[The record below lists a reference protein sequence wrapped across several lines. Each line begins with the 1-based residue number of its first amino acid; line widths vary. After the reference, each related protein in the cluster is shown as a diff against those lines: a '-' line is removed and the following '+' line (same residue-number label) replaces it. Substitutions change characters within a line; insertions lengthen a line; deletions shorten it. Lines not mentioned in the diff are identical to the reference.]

1 MTINLSSE
9 PMLVNGVTSDSI
21 SIRDRGLLYGDGV
34 FRTVCVRRGIAQH
47 WALHYQKLHHDC
59 ISLVIPC
66 PDFALLTAELE
77 LLLTQHRDAVFKIIV
92 TRGVGARG
100 YAPSSTAQTT
110 HIWDVAPLPVY
121 PKHYVALGIEA
132 RFCDLRLGCQPRL
145 AGIKHLN
152 RLENVMAAAE
162 WQDANIPEGLLLDVE
177 EHVIEGT
184 RSNVFLVINQRLVTP
199 DLSRCGVAGLQRDR
213 ILAHTPVEV
222 RRVTVEALLRAE
234 EVFLV
239 NSLIG
244 VWSIRALAGRRWDDF
259 PVAKMMRDML
269 AKE

>member
-1 MTINLSSE
+1 
-9 PMLVNGVTSDSI
+9 MLVNGVTSDSI